1 MTQEQI
7 KQIEMAS
14 GTISKGASFGVVS
27 PDNWFFQGT
36 TFSFFISVEKKAIKQ
51 SDGNWWLT
59 KELIIEIFRIMG
71 WV

>member
-36 TFSFFISVEKKAIKQ
+36 TFSFFISVEKK
-51 SDGNWWLT
+51 
-59 KELIIEIFRIMG
+59 R
-71 WV
+71 